1 MNHPSTAPPPAWG
14 TSEKW
19 LLGLLLLFLALRL
32 IYALQGYPPSVT
44 SIDELVYTE
53 PAVNYVNSGHFA
65 APGLARQLE
74 AKGVPGLDRHYF
86 LNVPLAAYLR
96 VAIFEA
102 AGTSTAA
109 RRLADWLFLLLAA
122 GSLLLMMRRWA
133 TPSSALLAALVFVTN
148 RVAESDIGRP
158 DVLALAFG
166 LLALWWSTQPGVGH
180 ERPGGRAYGAGLLI
194 GLSGMAHQFG
204 GVFWAVIVITWQ
216 ISALESPRHLGRLL
230 VWLTLFGLGGLTASL
245 LWLPQI
251 LAAPAAWQQQFSF
264 MLELKHHL
272 SRDFGQLAIRLI
284 TLTVGKNPAVPLVII
299 AGLLAAGW
307 KRLQY
312 PRRWKTL
319 AAGGLLLFIWTCRS
333 FEPYTIAYSVHFLA
347 VICLLFALAFDEL
360 KGWAQ
365 PRMSPRWAGRLRF
378 AAAAAVIAPG
388 LIMTY
393 IPLAENFG
401 LPYRA
406 TQEKIAGLILQQVQ
420 PGDRVLAGSGY
431 YYQVP
436 GHNKSLWFWGEK
448 LDLRDYNL
456 VVAPYPTAADF
467 PGPDRNIHEQWCQIF
482 TAEQGAAFQRDFEL
496 VASVPDQWIQTTRY
510 PTGYKPHITGCYIYR
525 NIRPRPA
532 QSGNGA
538 GPAAQAGQQFGLALE

>member
-1 MNHPSTAPPPAWG
+1 MLAMTRSRASPMTPPMPVGSGQWVG
-14 TSEKW
+14 KGYMEGEQNRLGWVPEKHTD
-19 LLGLLLLFLALRL
+19 L
-32 IYALQGYPPSVT
+32 IF
-44 SIDELVYTE
+44 
-53 PAVNYVNSGHFA
+53 AVIGEEVGIVGSACF
-65 APGLARQLE
+65 
-74 AKGVPGLDRHYF
+74 
-86 LNVPLAAYLR
+86 
-96 VAIFEA
+96 I
-102 AGTSTAA
+102 
-109 RRLADWLFLLLAA
+109 LLLAA
-122 GSLLLMMRRWA
+122 WA
-133 TPSSALLAALVFVTN
+133 
-148 RVAESDIGRP
+148 G
-158 DVLALAFG
+158 
-166 LLALWWSTQPGVGH
+166 
-180 ERPGGRAYGAGLLI
+180 
-194 GLSGMAHQFG
+194 
-204 GVFWAVIVITWQ
+204 
-216 ISALESPRHLGRLL
+216 
-230 VWLTLFGLGGLTASL
+230 
-245 LWLPQI
+245 
-251 LAAPAAWQQQFSF
+251 
-264 MLELKHHL
+264 
-272 SRDFGQLAIRLI
+272 
-284 TLTVGKNPAVPLVII
+284 

-319 AAGGLLLFIWTCRS
+319 AAGGLRLFIWTCRS

-388 LIMTY
+388 LVMTD